1 MIDASHEPF
10 EENMAITKRVVER
23 AHAKGISLEAEL
35 GRLGGVEEDVQVE
48 EGSSFLT
55 DPQGGGGV
63 VTETGCD
70 SLAAGFQMLAGQ

>member
-48 EGSSFLT
+48 EGSTFLT